1 MNLQT
6 VTGLI
11 PVEDVKLADGHAHI
25 WINPPPD
32 VDYDAPILDDTDA
45 ILTEL
50 REIREAGVTTVI
62 DCQPGGCGRD
72 ARMLVRLAQ
81 ATGLQVAAVT
91 GFHRQKYYPPKSWL
105 WTAPPE
111 QAADYF
117 IGELEDGMNETG
129 GTIPATVVKVGYV
142 GVIDGQTKAL
152 MEAAAEAAR
161 QTGSAILFHTEA
173 GANVEAL
180 LPFFSD
186 YKIPPNRLY
195 LCHMDK
201 RPDLGLHREL
211 AQAGVLLGYDT
222 FLRPKYEPE
231 QNLWPLL
238 KQMVATGL
246 SEHIALGLDA
256 AMSNMWA
263 QMGAEFGLLALP
275 RLIVPRLR
283 DEGMDAA
290 TVAGLTGQ
298 NVARFLVRRPV
309 A

>member
-1 MNLQT
+1 MKLQT

-32 VDYDAPILDDTDA
+32 VAYDAPILDDSDA

-50 REIREAGVTTVI
+50 TSIYEAGVTTVI

-72 ARMLVRLAQ
+72 ARMLARLSQ

-111 QAADYF
+111 QASDYF

-129 GTIPATVVKVGYV
+129 GTIPATAVKVGYE

-161 QTGSAILFHTEA
+161 QTGAAVLFHTEA
-173 GANVEAL
+173 GVNVEAL

-186 YKIPPNRLY
+186 YRIPPRRLY

-201 RPDLGLHREL
+201 RPDFGLHREL

-222 FLRPKYEPE
+222 FLRPQYDPE
-231 QNLWPLL
+231 QNVWPLL
-238 KQMVATGL
+238 KQMVAAGL
-246 SEHIALGLDA
+246 GRHIALGLDA
-256 AMSNMWA
+256 AMPNMWA

-275 RLIVPRLR
+275 LLIVPRLR
-283 DEGMDAA
+283 DEGLDEAVIA
-290 TVAGLTGQ
+290 DLTGQ
-298 NVARFLVRRPV
+298 NVARFLVWQSV

>member
-11 PVEDVKLADGHAHI
+11 PVEDVKLADAHAHI

-32 VDYDAPILDDTDA
+32 VDFDAPILDDTDA

-50 REIREAGVTTVI
+50 NEIREAGVTTII

-72 ARMLVRLAQ
+72 ARMLVRLSQ
-81 ATGLQVAAVT
+81 ATGLHVAAVT
-91 GFHRQKYYPPKSWL
+91 GFHRQIYYPPKSWL

-129 GTIPATVVKVGYV
+129 GTIRATVVKVGYE

-161 QTGSAILFHTEA
+161 QTGCAILFHTEA
-173 GANVEAL
+173 GANVESL

-186 YKIPPNRLY
+186 YKIPPRRLY

-201 RPDLGLHREL
+201 RPDFGLHREL

-222 FLRPKYEPE
+222 FLRPQYEPE

-238 KQMVATGL
+238 KQMVAAELGGQ
-246 SEHIALGLDA
+246 IALGLDA
-256 AMSNMWA
+256 AMSSMWA

-283 DEGMDAA
+283 DEGIDKA

-298 NVARFLVRRPV
+298 NVARFLVWQSVP
-309 A
+309 